1 MKAWGI
7 VRFMGSLAMLSKDNI
22 TFTDDIYKARQFAS
36 REDAMLIASS
46 IKTPTQ
52 VQEMD
57 FPEPIRSNFPPPDF
71 FESVPDSMTV
81 NQLIDLLRL
90 EDLTEYFTPVDNITG
105 ARQMT
110 GSAIADELTGNI
122 VGRRYQF
129 SFAKCLTDSAAND
142 LAEILQADATW
153 TGYRYIRKR
162 AGFTS
167 YAVLTLVR
175 SNNPIG
181 TNN

>member
-7 VRFMGSLAMLSKDNI
+7 VRFMGSLAMLSKDSS
-22 TFTDDIYKARQFAS
+22 TFTDDIYKARQFTS
-36 REDAMLIASS
+36 REDAMLVAAA

-57 FPEPIRSNFPPPDF
+57 FPEPIKSNFPPPDY
-71 FESVPDSMTV
+71 FESVPDEMSV

-110 GSAIADELTGNI
+110 SSAITDELTGYMT
-122 VGRRYQF
+122 GRKYQF
-129 SFAKCLTDSAAND
+129 SFAKCLTDSAAIE
-142 LAEILQADATW
+142 LGEILQADSTW
-153 TGYRYIRKR
+153 TSYRYVRKR
-162 AGFTS
+162 AGFTG
-167 YAVLTLVR
+167 YAVLTLMR